1 MKIPQGLNFI
11 SILLFA
17 VCARQNK
24 WQPMIYA
31 GGSIH
36 FVLSPVLGTSVGQ
49 RHSEG
54 GSMMSAAAD
63 LLMSV
68 VSYLFI
74 YIVSVV
80 NAVLRGRYTSIHQ
93 NKVRH
98 LHQNIIHQDFY
109 TTDLGKTD

>member
-74 YIVSVV
+74 YS
-80 NAVLRGRYTSIHQ
+80 G
-93 NKVRH
+93 
-98 LHQNIIHQDFY
+98 FE
-109 TTDLGKTD
+109 